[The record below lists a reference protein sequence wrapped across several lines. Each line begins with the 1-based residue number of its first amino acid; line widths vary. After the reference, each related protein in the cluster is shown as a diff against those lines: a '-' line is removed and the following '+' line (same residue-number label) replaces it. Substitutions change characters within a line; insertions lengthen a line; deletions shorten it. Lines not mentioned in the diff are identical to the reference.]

1 MANSLRILAF
11 SDLHGAGFQ
20 EAAAAIDTH
29 RPDWIVLCGDLLPD
43 FERIA
48 GAGNRLEA
56 QREFW
61 RLHRSTF
68 LRPYAVTTLVRG
80 NHELEGFADPN
91 LFNNVGAYP
100 GTNTPKIHAVG
111 PWLDAALFSDQAC
124 LIRVEY
130 SVDRGCAYRQAV
142 PDTAVA
148 ASSFSNL
155 SGLRITGRFVRI
167 SLINNSGAANANV
180 EFGVYIRST

>member
-1 MANSLRILAF
+1 MAQPPVRPVMARELTRSVPFITPRTFNGVL
-11 SDLHGAGFQ
+11 GFPGTVS
-20 EAAAAIDTH
+20 A
-29 RPDWIVLCGDLLPD
+29 
-43 FERIA
+43 
-48 GAGNRLEA
+48 
-56 QREFW
+56 EFDC
-61 RLHRSTF
+61 
-68 LRPYAVTTLVRG
+68 
-80 NHELEGFADPN
+80 LEGFADPN